1 MRQRH
6 SRGGGRPVRFGNAQ
20 EIALLLDICLFSHR
34 RQRARECFLKSLG
47 DNDLAMQCSKL
58 VGHSMSS

>member
-20 EIALLLDICLFSHR
+20 EISLLLDICLFSHR
-34 RQRARECFLKSLG
+34 RQRASECFLERLG
-47 DNDLAMQCSKL
+47 DNDPAMQCLKL
-58 VGHSMSS
+58 VEHSMSS